1 MVDTTRFQVSPE
13 FAVLVA
19 EVAAQLAASHDDDT
33 VSVLEL
39 TTYFPIDVERLGRV
53 IESIDEEDG
62 TISAQQRD
70 GINLYQFDEPAKY
83 IKSNYELSQPE
94 YLENSGLYESLETLI
109 TKEQWVRKLRDQHE
123 LLLLMAEADE
133 SQLDLSYFVSRLDMS
148 SAKIQS
154 LLNDLDAECYIRSD
168 YDEET
173 DTLRYNVPMFEY
185 PRERFNRNIEFVSK
199 LDRASEAKP
208 VWSVIV
214 ISALVL
220 LAILVLF
227 VL

>member
-19 EVAAQLAASHDDDT
+19 EVAAQLAASRDDDT